1 MDRRPEK
8 TRARTVLCNEKKAP
22 KNELYG
28 RLNARVAK
36 HSKPRKKRERARAK
50 TRARMSSNAPTP
62 DPASAMQN
70 CHSQR
75 GPAQTPLAQKQCHAK
90 SPVTAKKRCGC
101 QGSNPRPCPQG
112 VSLTALASLNH
123 DCFSYRLHPQPYL
136 IRQGKIPS
144 N

>member
-1 MDRRPEK
+1 MQR
-8 TRARTVLCNEKKAP
+8 KKAP

-75 GPAQTPLAQKQCHAK
+75 GPAQMPLAQKQCHAK
-90 SPVTAKKRCGC
+90 SPVTAKKDVAARD
-101 QGSNPRPCPQG
+101 RTRAL
-112 VSLTALASLNH
+112 VLRALASLH
-123 DCFSYRLHPQPYL
+123 
-136 IRQGKIPS
+136 
-144 N
+144 